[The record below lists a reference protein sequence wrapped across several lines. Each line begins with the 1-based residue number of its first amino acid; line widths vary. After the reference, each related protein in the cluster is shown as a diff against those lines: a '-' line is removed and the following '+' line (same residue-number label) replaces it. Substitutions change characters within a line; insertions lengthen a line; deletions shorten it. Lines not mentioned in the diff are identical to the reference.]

1 MADMSNTTT
10 REPIE
15 KTTLYL
21 QPAVK
26 KFLQHKAVEENS
38 SMSEIV
44 NDMVEDMLDSIWLAK
59 NKKRIMAEGTV
70 TFEEALAEAGLTYD
84 DLRG

>member
-1 MADMSNTTT
+1 MSHMSNSTT
-10 REPIE
+10 E

-26 KFLQHKAVEENS
+26 KYLQHKAIEDDM

-44 NDMVEDMLDSIWLAK
+44 NVMVEDMLDSIWLAK
-59 NKKRIMAEGTV
+59 HGKELHSQPTV
-70 TFEEALAEAGLTYD
+70 SFEEALAEAGLTYD
-84 DLRG
+84 DLRN